1 MRKYIYIYKTSLLE
15 HINYAKGI
23 LMAFIGNIIHI
34 FIFFALWKYLYSS
47 GQEEIIN
54 GYTLIQMLWYVTFT
68 EFVTGFTSSSILRK
82 GPSEEIINGNIAYTI
97 NKPYNYTLYVFSR
110 FFAEST
116 VRTVVNLT
124 SSIIVALLFI
134 GPLKSFNIIY
144 LPLMVISIILG
155 VIIAG
160 LIRLII
166 SYSSFWVE
174 NVEPFQ
180 WLYKT
185 LLVIFGVTFP
195 VSMFPGVI
203 ANVIKVSPIYAAIS
217 GPCSMIVNF
226 NINEYKYLIIAQILY
241 VAILG
246 FLSLFIFKKGEKK
259 LNVNGG

>member
-1 MRKYIYIYKTSLLE
+1 MRKYLYIYKTSLLE

-23 LMAFIGNIIHI
+23 FMSFIGNIIHI

-68 EFVTGFTSSSILRK
+68 EFITGFTSSSILRK
-82 GPSEEIINGNIAYTI
+82 GPSEEIVSGNIAYTI

-116 VRTVVNLT
+116 VRTVINLT
-124 SSIIVALLFI
+124 SSILVGLLLV
-134 GPLKSFNIIY
+134 GPLKSFDIVY
-144 LPLMVISIILG
+144 LPLMVISSILG

-160 LIRLII
+160 LLRLLI
-166 SYSSFWVE
+166 SYTSFWVE

-185 LLVIFGVTFP
+185 FLVIFGVTFP
-195 VSMFPGVI
+195 VNMFPDFI
-203 ANVIKVSPIYAAIS
+203 ANIIKISPIYAAIS

-226 NINEYKYLIIAQILY
+226 NINEYVYLIIAQILY
-241 VAILG
+241 VIILG
-246 FLSLFIFKKGEKK
+246 ALTIFVFKKGAKK